1 MRKPDVEVI
10 NVGALLRS
18 VGSGE
23 LYIYLGEAT
32 EEDFVRHNIRRMR
45 THKNYSNDYLIY
57 HCKDNKFIFM
67 EQSAI
72 ENYFQWLA

>member
-1 MRKPDVEVI
+1 VNKPDVEVI

-45 THKNYSNDYLIY
+45 THKNYTVRTISLSLWNS
-57 HCKDNKFIFM
+57 
-67 EQSAI
+67 Q
-72 ENYFQWLA
+72 Q